1 MLKKTFYEWN
11 SQVNELAPEVKAID
25 GQKSCRSVFRTES
38 KMEVSQ
44 RFDKSLH
51 ARTYVNFWSY
61 RNSLVCYHTR
71 KIVIQCTPC
80 LSFSI
85 WYLLIIILETVSR
98 LCSVK
103 RVLSEIS
110 QNSQENTC
118 ARVSATL
125 LKKRHWCRSFPV
137 IFVKFL
143 RTLFIQRTPLVAVL
157 IV

>member
-11 SQVNELAPEVKAID
+11 FPVNELAPEVKAID

-61 RNSLVCYHTR
+61 RNSLVCYRTR
-71 KIVIQCTPC
+71 KIVIQCAPC

-85 WYLLIIILETVSR
+85 WYLLIIISETVSR
-98 LCSVK
+98 ICSVK

-125 LKKRHWCRSFPV
+125 SKRDSGTGVFPW
-137 IFVKFL
+137 ILRNFYNHLFL
-143 RTLFIQRTPLVAVL
+143 QHTSGGCF
-157 IV
+157 